1 MRNLGCIE
9 GMAGQAA
16 IGIYGLGVMG
26 RNLALNLAEK
36 GVAVAAFDPWPQAR
50 AAMAGA
56 APRQSPLKLA
66 ENVSVFVSE
75 LAGPG
80 IILLMVKAGEPVDAA
95 IAQLQSMLGA
105 GGILADGGN
114 SHFRDSERRSAALA
128 RHGIGFLGVGIS
140 GGEEGARHGA
150 AMMAGG
156 AEHAYERVEPLL
168 RQIAATADGSPC
180 LARLGPA
187 GAGHFAK
194 MVHNSLE
201 YAEMQLIA
209 EAVFALRAA
218 GLEWDAIADDVA
230 EWNRGPGACYLLEI
244 TAALLRRKDVDTG
257 APLID
262 VVLDSAEQKGTGQW
276 GAAVALD
283 LGAVTPTLVEAVMAR
298 SLSSLREIRVAAAG
312 PLEETPS
319 AVALSALSPKAVGNA
334 LLAAR
339 LAVYDQG
346 FGMLAAASKAR
357 GFGYDLARLAEIWR
371 AGCIIRGALLNP
383 IAAAWREQ
391 PTLPRLLLAPWFR
404 DALRARVADWRR
416 VAAAA
421 IASGIAAPAL
431 LSALAYYDGMRTAR
445 SGASL
450 IQLQR
455 DTFGAHG
462 FERIDRP
469 GTFHLDPDA

>member
-1 MRNLGCIE
+1 
-9 GMAGQAA
+9 
-16 IGIYGLGVMG
+16 MG

-36 GVAVAAFDPWPQAR
+36 GVGVATFDPWPQAR

-56 APRQSPLKLA
+56 ATRWGPLKLA
-66 ENVSVFVSE
+66 ENASVFISE
-75 LAGPG
+75 LAEPG
-80 IILLMVKAGEPVDAA
+80 VILLMVKAGEPVDSA
-95 IAQLQSMLGA
+95 IAHLQSMLRAGA
-105 GGILADGGN
+105 IIADGGN

-150 AMMAGG
+150 AMMVGG
-156 AEHAYERVEPLL
+156 AEIAYERLEPLL
-168 RQIAATADGSPC
+168 RKIAATVDGSPC

-209 EAVFALRAA
+209 EAVFALKAA
-218 GLEWDAIADDVA
+218 GRDWAAIAADVA
-230 EWNRGPGACYLLEI
+230 DWNRGPGACYLLEI
-244 TAALLRRKDVDTG
+244 TAELLSRRDAATG

-276 GAAVALD
+276 GAATALD

-298 SLSSLREIRVAAAG
+298 SLSALKDIRSAAAG
-312 PLEETPS
+312 LLGEAPP
-319 AVALSALSPKAVGNA
+319 AGALSALTPTAVGNA
-334 LLAAR
+334 LLASR

-346 FGMLAAASKAR
+346 FGMLATASKAR

-404 DALRARVADWRR
+404 EAVQVRIADWRG
-416 VAAAA
+416 VAAAVVGG
-421 IASGIAAPAL
+421 GIAAPAL
-431 LSALAYYDGMRTAR
+431 LSALAYYDGLRAAR

-455 DTFGAHG
+455 DMFGAHG
-462 FERIDRP
+462 FERVDRP
-469 GTFHLDPDA
+469 GTFHLDSEA